1 VIGRFVLA
9 AALMFCLASP
19 VAAQV
24 AAMGKPAVDEA
35 ERNLAV
41 MKPSTFEPRYI
52 IGPKGSSLRIVG
64 PRFLPDPTKRLS
76 FPGRPSTGQDGP

>member
-1 VIGRFVLA
+1 MIGKFVLA

-24 AAMGKPAVDEA
+24 AAMGKQVVDEA
-35 ERNLAV
+35 ERDLAG
-41 MKPSTFEPRYI
+41 KQPSPFEPRYI

-76 FPGRPSTGQDGP
+76 FPGRPSAGQGGS